1 MPLTANNNIAGT
13 WSPATIST
21 TAAGSAVYT
30 FTPSSSVPATCAV
43 PTTMTIVVTTLPSAI
58 ISGTASVCENGAQ
71 PNITFTGSNSTAPY
85 TFTYS
90 INGGANQTIT
100 TSATSSSVTL
110 PVPTATTGTFTYTLS
125 NVAVGACS
133 SAVTAQA
140 ATITVSANIIPTF
153 TQVGP
158 YCNGA
163 SIPALPTTSN
173 NSIVGSWAPAINNT
187 ASTAAVTTNYTF
199 TPTAGAG
206 ICATTVSYTHLRAHE
221 TDS

>member
-1 MPLTANNNIAGT
+1 
-13 WSPATIST
+13 
-21 TAAGSAVYT
+21 
-30 FTPSSSVPATCAV
+30 
-43 PTTMTIVVTTLPSAI
+43 MTIVVTTLPSAI
-58 ISGTASVCENGAQ
+58 ISGTTSVCENGAQ

-100 TSATSSSVTL
+100 TSPTSAAVTL

-153 TQVGP
+153 TQVGRIVMGRVFLH
-158 YCNGA
+158 CLRLLTIA
-163 SIPALPTTSN
+163 SLGLGRLLLTIRQAQRLLPPTTPSRLLQEQ
-173 NSIVGSWAPAINNT
+173 GSVPQLQPWLLSLT
-187 ASTAAVTTNYTF
+187 R
-199 TPTAGAG
+199 TPFRSLRNWDL
-206 ICATTVSYTHLRAHE
+206 TVKGQLLMSCR
-221 TDS
+221 